1 MMRATYHTHTYRCKH
16 ASGTEEEYILK
27 AIAEGVEI
35 LGFAD
40 HAPMPYENGFVS
52 TYKMLPEEIGDYFES
67 LLTLREK
74 YKDKIDIKIGFETE
88 YYPSL
93 WEKSLKFW
101 EPYPLDYLILG
112 QHFAPEEAVPNKSYI
127 AWASED
133 KGRVTAFV
141 DAVITGMNTGVIS
154 YVAHPDLINYSGE
167 DGEFFLSELSRLIG
181 EAIRLDIPLE
191 YNLLGMSSGRNYPN
205 PIFWE
210 EAARL
215 GAKTILGC
223 DSHSPERVVK
233 RDEVERAR
241 AYLDSLGMTVLDK
254 IELKPV
260 F

>member
-1 MMRATYHTHTYRCKH
+1 MC
-16 ASGTEEEYILK
+16 
-27 AIAEGVEI
+27 
-35 LGFAD
+35 
-40 HAPMPYENGFVS
+40 
-52 TYKMLPEEIGDYFES
+52 PEEIGDYFES

-93 WEKSLKFW
+93 WEKCLKFW

-141 DAVITGMNTGVIS
+141 DSVITGMNTGVIS
-154 YVAHPDLINYSGE
+154 YVAHPDLINYSGD
-167 DGEFFLSELSRLIG
+167 DGEFFLSELSRLIK

-215 GAKTILGC
+215 GAKAILGC
-223 DSHSPERVVK
+223 DSHAPERVVK